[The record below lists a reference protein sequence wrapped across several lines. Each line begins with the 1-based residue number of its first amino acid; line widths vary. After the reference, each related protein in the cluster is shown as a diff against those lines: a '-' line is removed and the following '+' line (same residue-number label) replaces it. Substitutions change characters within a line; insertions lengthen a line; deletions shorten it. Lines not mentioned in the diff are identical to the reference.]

1 MTRRMLLDA
10 SHPEETRVV
19 VMSGNRLD
27 EFDYETKDK
36 KQLKGNIYLAKVT
49 RVEPSLQAA
58 FVDYGGNRH
67 GFLPFSEIH
76 PDYYRLPIADR
87 EALIAEEEAAQKRQS
102 EDENAAPDEDDEDSD
117 EPDAASE
124 AAADATRKR
133 RRSKRNEQDETIG
146 AGESEDNTDPEVEQV
161 ETTQSVET
169 LAGDDIEDA
178 ARRRAA
184 SLGRYKIQEV
194 IKRRQVMLV
203 QVVKEER
210 GNKGAALTTYLSL
223 AGRYCVLMP
232 NTAKG
237 GGISRK
243 IASVADRKRLKGVL
257 SELHIPGGMA
267 VIVRT
272 AGSNRSKLEI
282 KRDYEYL
289 LRLWDQIRSTT
300 LESTAPSLIYEEANL
315 IKRAIRDL
323 YTREMDEILVEGD
336 DGYKAAKTFMRSLMP
351 SHAKKVKKYDDP
363 KVPILHRF
371 QVEGQ
376 LDNIHNPIVQLK
388 SGGYIVLN
396 QTEALVAIDVNSG
409 KATKER
415 HIEET
420 ALKTNLEAA
429 DEIARQL
436 KLRDLAGLIVIDFI
450 DMDAAKN
457 NREVEQ
463 RLKEAMR
470 QDRARIQLGRISP
483 FGLLELSRQRLRP
496 SLHEMSTEVCKTCG
510 GSGFVRSPDSTA
522 LHVLRALEEEG
533 IKRGSGEVQL
543 TVPTQVALYVLNDK
557 RDRLVDVEQRYG
569 FRVRID
575 TDDRLVPPAHRLERL
590 SSTPVE
596 DRQPG
601 VTAEAIDVPADEE
614 LMADVSDEAEIEEV
628 QPEPAEPG
636 DRGGKRGKRGGRKRA
651 GGDARA
657 DDTPDDRGEVRE
669 AAQQAV
675 DAADQADDD
684 AGEGRPDE
692 RQADGQTGDGSAED
706 QAAKR
711 RRRRGKRGGRRRSRR
726 REDEPGTESQTAE
739 LQADAQPGEQPA
751 QAFDDTAQADDPGE
765 SDPDAAAPD
774 PSDAPADAGDVTA
787 QPAASASDASED
799 PVASTADPA
808 AGSADPAA
816 ETGGEDAAADDTS
829 GGKRKRPSRARKS
842 RKKPTAAESSQ
853 AADAAD
859 TPDAAE
865 AETAGDAAGDAGAD
879 AGEADTGGTAG
890 KRKRVAAGSRKTG
903 RGSRKKA
910 QPAETETA
918 DGAGPADAA
927 SAGSETPG
935 TQSPRAHAATADG
948 SGPQPDSLASGQPD
962 VANADD
968 AGHAGQPA
976 QPQPDAEPA
985 ADPAPTSEPS
995 RNAHAGDGATAAE
1008 TAFGEAAQPSGV
1020 DEVGEQ
1026 PPAAKRRGWWQK
1038 LVN

>member
-1 MTRRMLLDA
+1 
-10 SHPEETRVV
+10 
-19 VMSGNRLD
+19 MSGNRLD

-102 EDENAAPDEDDEDSD
+102 EDDNASPEPDDEDSD

-124 AAADATRKR
+124 AAASATRKR
-133 RRSKRNEQDETIG
+133 RRSKRNDQDETVG

-161 ETTQSVET
+161 ETAQSVET

-323 YTREMDEILVEGD
+323 YTREMDEILVEGEE
-336 DGYKAAKTFMRSLMP
+336 GYKAAKTFMRSLMP

-420 ALKTNLEAA
+420 ALKTNMEAA
-429 DEIARQL
+429 EEIARQL

-533 IKRGSGEVQL
+533 IKRGGGEVQL

-575 TDDRLVPPAHRLERL
+575 TDDRLVPPAHRLDRL

-614 LMADVSDEAEIEEV
+614 LMDDVSSDAEAEVEQET
-628 QPEPAEPG
+628 PAEAAEQT
-636 DRGGKRGKRGGRKRA
+636 DRGGKRSKRGGRKRS
-651 GGDARA
+651 GGDKR
-657 DDTPDDRGEVRE
+657 PDDGGEVRE

-675 DAADQADDD
+675 DAADESD
-684 AGEGRPDE
+684 ASDGDSPQ
-692 RQADGQTGDGSAED
+692 QADGQTADGSAED

-726 REDEPGTESQTAE
+726 REDEQGDPQVAEQQASDGQTAE
-739 LQADAQPGEQPA
+739 GQTAEGQAAEGQADSQAYPADQGSQAGADAPTPAAGAPDTSHPDTSEPDGSEPAAIGPAEIGPGDAIPPEPAAPEPASASAADADADAGAASAQESPGE
-751 QAFDDTAQADDPGE
+751 
-765 SDPDAAAPD
+765 PDAAAGSGGAAKTSGGKSKRTKRPRKSAKK
-774 PSDAPADAGDVTA
+774 PETEAESAPEAGSSGDTATAETVAADGEEAAKTKGKRKATTGKTGRTSRAKAKPAADDAGDPPSTEPEAPSQAEQPAPPSADSQPADPEPAPSEPAPSEVPSTEPA
-787 QPAASASDASED
+787 QPA
-799 PVASTADPA
+799 
-808 AGSADPAA
+808 PAA
-816 ETGGEDAAADDTS
+816 ET
-829 GGKRKRPSRARKS
+829 
-842 RKKPTAAESSQ
+842 
-853 AADAAD
+853 
-859 TPDAAE
+859 
-865 AETAGDAAGDAGAD
+865 
-879 AGEADTGGTAG
+879 
-890 KRKRVAAGSRKTG
+890 V
-903 RGSRKKA
+903 
-910 QPAETETA
+910 
-918 DGAGPADAA
+918 
-927 SAGSETPG
+927 
-935 TQSPRAHAATADG
+935 H
-948 SGPQPDSLASGQPD
+948 
-962 VANADD
+962 
-968 AGHAGQPA
+968 
-976 QPQPDAEPA
+976 
-985 ADPAPTSEPS
+985 
-995 RNAHAGDGATAAE
+995 
-1008 TAFGEAAQPSGV
+1008 GEAAQPSGV
-1020 DEVGEQ
+1020 DEVGDQ
-1026 PPAAKRRGWWQK
+1026 PPAPKRRGWWQK

>member
-102 EDENAAPDEDDEDSD
+102 EDDNANSDEDDEDSD

-124 AAADATRKR
+124 AAANATRKR
-133 RRSKRNEQDETIG
+133 RRSKKDEQDETVG

-336 DGYKAAKTFMRSLMP
+336 EGYKAAKTFMRSLMP

-371 QVEGQ
+371 QVEGRW
-376 LDNIHNPIVQLK
+376 
-388 SGGYIVLN
+388 
-396 QTEALVAIDVNSG
+396 T
-409 KATKER
+409 T
-415 HIEET
+415 
-420 ALKTNLEAA
+420 
-429 DEIARQL
+429 
-436 KLRDLAGLIVIDFI
+436 
-450 DMDAAKN
+450 
-457 NREVEQ
+457 
-463 RLKEAMR
+463 
-470 QDRARIQLGRISP
+470 
-483 FGLLELSRQRLRP
+483 
-496 SLHEMSTEVCKTCG
+496 
-510 GSGFVRSPDSTA
+510 STA
-522 LHVLRALEEEG
+522 R
-533 IKRGSGEVQL
+533 
-543 TVPTQVALYVLNDK
+543 
-557 RDRLVDVEQRYG
+557 
-569 FRVRID
+569 
-575 TDDRLVPPAHRLERL
+575 
-590 SSTPVE
+590 SS
-596 DRQPG
+596 
-601 VTAEAIDVPADEE
+601 
-614 LMADVSDEAEIEEV
+614 S
-628 QPEPAEPG
+628 
-636 DRGGKRGKRGGRKRA
+636 
-651 GGDARA
+651 
-657 DDTPDDRGEVRE
+657 
-669 AAQQAV
+669 
-675 DAADQADDD
+675 
-684 AGEGRPDE
+684 
-692 RQADGQTGDGSAED
+692 
-706 QAAKR
+706 
-711 RRRRGKRGGRRRSRR
+711 
-726 REDEPGTESQTAE
+726 
-739 LQADAQPGEQPA
+739 
-751 QAFDDTAQADDPGE
+751 
-765 SDPDAAAPD
+765 
-774 PSDAPADAGDVTA
+774 
-787 QPAASASDASED
+787 
-799 PVASTADPA
+799 
-808 AGSADPAA
+808 
-816 ETGGEDAAADDTS
+816 
-829 GGKRKRPSRARKS
+829 
-842 RKKPTAAESSQ
+842 
-853 AADAAD
+853 
-859 TPDAAE
+859 
-865 AETAGDAAGDAGAD
+865 
-879 AGEADTGGTAG
+879 
-890 KRKRVAAGSRKTG
+890 
-903 RGSRKKA
+903 
-910 QPAETETA
+910 
-918 DGAGPADAA
+918 
-927 SAGSETPG
+927 
-935 TQSPRAHAATADG
+935 
-948 SGPQPDSLASGQPD
+948 
-962 VANADD
+962 
-968 AGHAGQPA
+968 
-976 QPQPDAEPA
+976 
-985 ADPAPTSEPS
+985 
-995 RNAHAGDGATAAE
+995 
-1008 TAFGEAAQPSGV
+1008 
-1020 DEVGEQ
+1020 
-1026 PPAAKRRGWWQK
+1026 
-1038 LVN
+1038 

>member
-102 EDENAAPDEDDEDSD
+102 EDDNANPDADDEDSD

-124 AAADATRKR
+124 AAASATRKR
-133 RRSKRNEQDETIG
+133 RRSKRNDQDETVG

-161 ETTQSVET
+161 ETAQSVET

-323 YTREMDEILVEGD
+323 YTREMDEILVEGEE
-336 DGYKAAKTFMRSLMP
+336 GYKAAKAFMRSLMP

-420 ALKTNLEAA
+420 ALKTNMEAA
-429 DEIARQL
+429 EEIARQL

-533 IKRGSGEVQL
+533 IKRGGGEVQL
-543 TVPTQVALYVLNDK
+543 TLPTQVALYVLNDK

-569 FRVRID
+569 FRVRIE
-575 TDDRLVPPAHRLERL
+575 TDDRLVPPAHRLDRL

-614 LMADVSDEAEIEEV
+614 LMDDLSADADVDDEPETPVEAAE
-628 QPEPAEPG
+628 QT
-636 DRGGKRGKRGGRKRA
+636 DRGGKRSKRGGRKRA
-651 GGDARA
+651 GGDKRQ
-657 DDTPDDRGEVRE
+657 DDGGEVRE

-675 DAADQADDD
+675 DAADESQAASADDQQ
-684 AGEGRPDE
+684 
-692 RQADGQTGDGSAED
+692 QADGQAGDGQAGDGSAED

-726 REDEPGTESQTAE
+726 REDEPGAE
-739 LQADAQPGEQPA
+739 AQSGDHPATDQQLADQQPDDGQPLDEGPGDDGPSFVDTPEPAAEADA
-751 QAFDDTAQADDPGE
+751 
-765 SDPDAAAPD
+765 
-774 PSDAPADAGDVTA
+774 DAPAEA
-787 QPAASASDASED
+787 
-799 PVASTADPA
+799 
-808 AGSADPAA
+808 
-816 ETGGEDAAADDTS
+816 DAAADDAPAEPAASAPADTGEGAQPAGADDGDAAAAQSS
-829 GGKRKRPSRARKS
+829 GGKSKRSSRPRKS
-842 RKKPTAAESSQ
+842 RKKAAPDDTAEG
-853 AADAAD
+853 AA
-859 TPDAAE
+859 AAE
-865 AETAGDAAGDAGAD
+865 AASDAAAD
-879 AGEADTGGTAG
+879 N
-890 KRKRVAAGSRKTG
+890 AAGRRG
-903 RGSRKKA
+903 RNRGQEQAQEQVQRGSQNR
-910 QPAETETA
+910 QGRPQ
-918 DGAGPADAA
+918 AGPAGGR
-927 SAGSETPG
+927 SS
-935 TQSPRAHAATADG
+935 RRRR
-948 SGPQPDSLASGQPD
+948 
-962 VANADD
+962 
-968 AGHAGQPA
+968 GHERRPA
-976 QPQPDAEPA
+976 RGHGERRRP
-985 ADPAPTSEPS
+985 
-995 RNAHAGDGATAAE
+995 AGDGVWRTGGLRNRRRSADTAGTRA
-1008 TAFGEAAQPSGV
+1008 GP
-1020 DEVGEQ
+1020 
-1026 PPAAKRRGWWQK
+1026 RRRDA
-1038 LVN
+1038 

>member
-10 SHPEETRVV
+10 SHPEEARVV

-76 PDYYRLPIADR
+76 PDYYRLPVADR
-87 EALIAEEEAAQKRQS
+87 EALIAEEEEAQKHQS
-102 EDENAAPDEDDEDSD
+102 EDENAGPEDDDEDSD
-117 EPDAASE
+117 SPDAASE
-124 AAADATRKR
+124 AAADATRRR
-133 RRSKRNEQDETIG
+133 RRSRKGGDEGETVG
-146 AGESEDNTDPEVEQV
+146 AGESEETTDPEVEQV
-161 ETTQSVET
+161 ETAQSVET

-300 LESTAPSLIYEEANL
+300 LESTAPSLIYEEADL

-323 YTREMDEILVEGD
+323 YTREMDEILVEGEE
-336 DGYKAAKTFMRSLMP
+336 GYKAAKTFMRSLMP
-351 SHAKKVKKYDDP
+351 SHAKKVKKYEDP

-376 LDNIHNPIVQLK
+376 LDDIHNPIVQLK

-420 ALKTNLEAA
+420 AFKTNLEAA

-533 IKRGSGEVQL
+533 IKRGGGEVQL

-557 RDRLVDVEQRYG
+557 RDRLMDVEQRYG
-569 FRVRID
+569 FRVRIE
-575 TDDRLVPPAHRLERL
+575 TDDRLVSPAHRLDRL
-590 SSTPVE
+590 SSTPTE

-601 VTAEAIDVPADEE
+601 VTAEAIDVPADAE
-614 LMADVSDEAEIEEV
+614 LMEDASADAGAESSPDEKSDGNGRSA
-628 QPEPAEPG
+628 
-636 DRGGKRGKRGGRKRA
+636 KRSRRGGRKRA
-651 GGDARA
+651 NGDRRG
-657 DDTPDDRGEVRE
+657 DDGEEVRE

-675 DAADQADDD
+675 DAADDSQAEGSERQPAEEQ
-684 AGEGRPDE
+684 AGE
-692 RQADGQTGDGSAED
+692 GSAED

-726 REDEPGTESQTAE
+726 REDEQGAEQQNVQDGTSS
-739 LQADAQPGEQPA
+739 DEQPA
-751 QAFDDTAQADDPGE
+751 EIDHRAESSEAVDMLPAPQSGDEVETPHAAADEAETDNGQAAQDPASPVAAAETADADQARAVATDETVSSDTAEAAETPAQSSSKTKRSSRSRRSRKKTEAPAQAEAGADPAEGE
-765 SDPDAAAPD
+765 A
-774 PSDAPADAGDVTA
+774 APADA
-787 QPAASASDASED
+787 QASDNGAAETPTGKSSKRKSGGGRKAAKSKAKPSAEEA
-799 PVASTADPA
+799 PVAETPADRKPASTAPA
-808 AGSADPAA
+808 ETDGTPAEAQASEGQGADRAAA
-816 ETGGEDAAADDTS
+816 EQS
-829 GGKRKRPSRARKS
+829 GGAPTEAPVESAPSA
-842 RKKPTAAESSQ
+842 PT
-853 AADAAD
+853 DAPETSAHVPASTTRD
-859 TPDAAE
+859 EAPDQEAPDQGATGNE
-865 AETAGDAAGDAGAD
+865 AE
-879 AGEADTGGTAG
+879 
-890 KRKRVAAGSRKTG
+890 
-903 RGSRKKA
+903 
-910 QPAETETA
+910 QPAE
-918 DGAGPADAA
+918 
-927 SAGSETPG
+927 S
-935 TQSPRAHAATADG
+935 
-948 SGPQPDSLASGQPD
+948 
-962 VANADD
+962 
-968 AGHAGQPA
+968 
-976 QPQPDAEPA
+976 
-985 ADPAPTSEPS
+985 
-995 RNAHAGDGATAAE
+995 
-1008 TAFGEAAQPSGV
+1008 AFGEAAQPNGV
-1020 DEVGEQ
+1020 DEIGDQ
-1026 PPAAKRRGWWQK
+1026 PRTPKRRGWWQK